1 MGLSIA
7 YSFKQ
12 CGWCGSA
19 RSRLLVG
26 QFQQHGS
33 TYLPVYLWGSFL
45 TLAGA
50 GCGPLL
56 LSGFGLFLSEV
67 SMGKPWHFTWVGE
80 FGSVQHDSGWM
91 FLASLPTA
99 ASLKDK
105 SMDVASASLPQSGM
119 STLFITIHLA
129 SPVQP
134 NFGAD
139 RSAIGYEGR
148 VRLHHVLDQSESA
161 RLRRNACHDFMTFS
175 ATCET

>member
-1 MGLSIA
+1 
-7 YSFKQ
+7 
-12 CGWCGSA
+12 
-19 RSRLLVG
+19 
-26 QFQQHGS
+26 
-33 TYLPVYLWGSFL
+33 
-45 TLAGA
+45 
-50 GCGPLL
+50 
-56 LSGFGLFLSEV
+56 
-67 SMGKPWHFTWVGE
+67 MGKPWHFTWVGE

-139 RSAIGYEGR
+139 RSVIGYEGR
-148 VRLHHVLDQSESA
+148 GVDCEVSSCAQAIPFLHFSDGMLV
-161 RLRRNACHDFMTFS
+161 MTFS
-175 ATCET
+175 ATRET